1 MSGSPLYERVES
13 VLVGDIADGSLPPD
27 AQLPSEDGLV
37 ARFKVSRTT
46 VRKAIQNLV
55 ERGLVEVRR
64 GKGTFVTQPKITQE
78 LTELTGFVED
88 MQALGRT
95 PTARLLDRRVVA
107 ADQVVAR
114 HLALAPG
121 TLVVRLQRVRLADGV
136 AISFDETYL
145 PRELGEK
152 VAENDLEAEPVFALL
167 EIKYDTPLVEAEY
180 KLEAVAADPVAAH
193 ALQVSAGSP
202 IFLIERTSYT
212 TGNRPVDYER
222 LHYRGDLI
230 RFVTRL
236 ARRPRGPGARVTA
249 HERTQSA
256 AAATDPCPAGASPFD
271 DSYYGDRVD
280 GAPNRFP
287 RRGLGG
293 NR

>member
-1 MSGSPLYERVES
+1 MSPIPLYESVES
-13 VLVGDIADGSLPPD
+13 ALAAGIADGTMPPETQLPP
-27 AQLPSEDGLV
+27 EEGLIE
-37 ARFKVSRTT
+37 RFKVSRTT
-46 VRKAIQNLV
+46 VRKAIQNLI

-64 GKGTFVTQPKITQE
+64 GKGTFVTQPRITQE

-88 MQALGRT
+88 MQVLGRN
-95 PTARLLDRRVVA
+95 PTARLLDKRILA
-107 ADQVVAR
+107 ADQTVAH

-121 TLVVRLQRVRLADGV
+121 TLVVRLRRVRLADGV
-136 AISFDETYL
+136 AMSFDETYL

-152 VAENDLEAEPVFALL
+152 IAEHDLAAEPVFALL
-167 EIKYDTPLVEAEY
+167 ETRYDTPLVEAEY
-180 KLEAVAADPVAAH
+180 KLEAAAADPVAAQ

-236 ARRPRGPGARVTA
+236 ARRPR
-249 HERTQSA
+249 
-256 AAATDPCPAGASPFD
+256 
-271 DSYYGDRVD
+271 
-280 GAPNRFP
+280 APMQK
-287 RRGLGG
+287 
-293 NR
+293 

>member
-1 MSGSPLYERVES
+1 MSQLPLYARVES
-13 VLVGDIADGSLPPD
+13 VLAGDIADGNLAPET
-27 AQLPSEDGLV
+27 QLPSEDGLV

-95 PTARLLDRRVVA
+95 ATAHLRDKRIVVA
-107 ADQVVAR
+107 DEAIAR
-114 HLALAPG
+114 HLALVPG

-136 AISFDETYL
+136 PMSFDETYL
-145 PRELGEK
+145 PRDLGEK
-152 VAENDLEAEPVFALL
+152 VVRDDLEAEPVFALL
-167 EIKYDTPLVEAEY
+167 ENKYGTPLVEAEY
-180 KLEAVAADPVAAH
+180 KLEAAAADPVIAD
-193 ALQVSAGSP
+193 ALQVPAGSP

-236 ARRPRGPGARVTA
+236 ARRRRHSITA
-249 HERTQSA
+249 
-256 AAATDPCPAGASPFD
+256 G
-271 DSYYGDRVD
+271 
-280 GAPNRFP
+280 
-287 RRGLGG
+287 
-293 NR
+293 